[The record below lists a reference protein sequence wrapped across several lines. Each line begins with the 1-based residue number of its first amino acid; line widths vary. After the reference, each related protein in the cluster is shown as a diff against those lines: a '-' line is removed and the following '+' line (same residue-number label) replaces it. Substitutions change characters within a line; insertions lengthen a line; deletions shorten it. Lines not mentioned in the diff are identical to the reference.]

1 MGKMFK
7 EVFQYIAQQVGLLP
21 DFWQCIAWVGLICL
35 FFVGLYLLFSLIFA
49 PIMYLYNRL
58 TDRNQ
63 NNSLAQSEY
72 LLGQLTVKIQ
82 GDSVG
87 EVMETGSGHA
97 RATFPAKLFK
107 ADEIAND
114 HLLPVGT
121 SVIIIEFDAN
131 GIALVVEN
139 KNK

>member
-1 MGKMFK
+1 MFS
-7 EVFQYIAQQVGLLP
+7 EIFRYISQQIGTLP
-21 DFWQCIAWVGLICL
+21 DFWQCIAWVGVICV
-35 FFVGLYLLFSLIFA
+35 FFVALYLLFSLIFA
-49 PIMYLYNRL
+49 PFMYLYNRL

-63 NNSLAQSEY
+63 NNSLNQDEY

-97 RATFPAKLFK
+97 HATFPAKLFK
-107 ADEIAND
+107 SDEIANN
-114 HLLPVGT
+114 HLLPAGT
-121 SVIIIEFDAN
+121 SVIIVEFDAN

>member
-1 MGKMFK
+1 MFS
-7 EVFQYIAQQVGLLP
+7 EMIQYITRQIGALP
-21 DFWQCIAWVGLICL
+21 DFWQCLAWVGLICV
-35 FFVGLYLLFSLIFA
+35 FFVVLYLLFSLIFA
-49 PIMYLYNRL
+49 PFMYLYNRL
-58 TDRNQ
+58 TDHNQ
-63 NNSLAQSEY
+63 NNSLNQEEY

-82 GDSVG
+82 GNSVG

-97 RATFPAKLFK
+97 HATFPAKLFK
-107 ADEIAND
+107 ADEIAQN